1 MKSTGLLLPV
11 ILYNSRMFR
20 KGAEDVK
27 RIFFSLAKNMLLGV
41 CLCLFL
47 FPRAGWSAGV
57 DELFLARDWKGIDAV
72 LADAGQILTPREQSL
87 AANALWLQNRWKE
100 AETLLKKSAPSWPEE
115 VKPFG
120 TLLTILALERTER
133 KDEARATASAFL
145 PTAPGDVAYY
155 VAYALYRLTPEEK
168 TQERR
173 KYLERMYAEAE
184 NIQQQT
190 AALNLLLALPGDR
203 TAYALNLLNISPR
216 NGTALKALEASPQK
230 EKTDVRF
237 ALGYGAYLRGQ
248 FDRAVSYL
256 KDVPLDSRNGRK
268 ARYYRAYSLYRKKK
282 YGEALELWSPLA
294 RTGADY
300 AESSIRRIS
309 ILAGRAEKE
318 RSLRVLR
325 EVAESREGIYRAR
338 AWYSLSTH
346 ASGKERDEL
355 EEKVIAAAPDSI
367 LTTRILWNRGWKN
380 WKDGDAASAL
390 KNWERSITPSMD
402 RSWRARVLYWTA
414 RANEALGRGEK
425 KEALLQTLS
434 KDLPLSVYAL
444 MQSEKPLSFTPGAP
458 PSLGGLGP
466 SELERWGFV
475 SHARRRLLL
484 RGDLPSLYRAAR
496 LADWLDDSLGVYAVA
511 GRLAGEISRGP
522 VFYREAMEF
531 LYPRPFREIVARA
544 AERFSVEKNLIW
556 AVMRQESA
564 FNPTVTSW
572 AGAAGLMQLMPG
584 TAAGEARGLKMKK
597 YALYDPEDNITLG
610 AAHIARLLKSF
621 SKIEHAV
628 AAYNAGGGSARR
640 WLGERTGLPLDEW
653 IEAVA
658 YEETN
663 DYVQK
668 VMANLA
674 VYRALYG
681 APPSGAN
688 PFLIAPLSGDEE
700 MEEVPDTDE
709 REEPLP
715 QDDGGK

>member
-1 MKSTGLLLPV
+1 MSLL
-11 ILYNSRMFR
+11 F
-20 KGAEDVK
+20 
-27 RIFFSLAKNMLLGV
+27 
-41 CLCLFL
+41 
-47 FPRAGWSAGV
+47 FPRAGEAASM
-57 DELFLARDWKGIDAV
+57 DDLFIARNWKGIDAL
-72 LADAGQILTPREQSL
+72 LADTGKTLTPREQSL
-87 AANALWLQNRWKE
+87 AANALWFQNRWKE
-100 AETLLKKSAPSWPEE
+100 AEILLSKSGPFWPEE

-120 TLLTILALERTER
+120 TLLTILAFERTER
-133 KDEARATASAFL
+133 KDEARKMASAFL
-145 PTAPGDVAYY
+145 PAAPADVAYY
-155 VAYALYRLTPEEK
+155 VAYALYRLTPEDNE
-168 TQERR
+168 QDRR
-173 KYLERMYAEAE
+173 KYLKKMYAGAE
-184 NIQQQT
+184 NVQQQT
-190 AALNLLLALPGDR
+190 TALNFLLALPGDK

-216 NGTALKALEASPQK
+216 NGAALKALEASPQK

-248 FDRAVSYL
+248 FDRAVTYL

-282 YGEALELWSPLA
+282 YSEALELWSPLA
-294 RTGADY
+294 RSGTDY

-309 ILAGRAEKE
+309 ILAGRAQKE
-318 RSLRVLR
+318 RALRVLR
-325 EVAESREGIYRAR
+325 EVAESRDGIYRTR
-338 AWYSLSTH
+338 AFYSLSTH
-346 ASGKERDEL
+346 TSGKERADL
-355 EEKVIAAAPDSI
+355 EEKVIAGAPDSI
-367 LTTRILWNRGWKN
+367 LTTRILWERGWKN
-380 WKDGDAASAL
+380 WKGGDAASAL
-390 KNWERSITPSMD
+390 KNWERSITPSME

-414 RANEALGRGEK
+414 RGNEALGRKEK
-425 KEALLQTLS
+425 KEALLQTLR

-444 MQSEKPLSFTPGAP
+444 LQAEKPLDLLPGP
-458 PSLGGLGP
+458 PPTLDGLKP

-484 RGDLPSLYRAAR
+484 RGDLPALYRAAR
-496 LADWLDDSLGVYAVA
+496 IADWLDDSLGVYAVA
-511 GRLAGEISRGP
+511 GRLAGEITKGP

-531 LYPRPFREIVARA
+531 LYPRPFREIVSKA
-544 AERFSVEKNLIW
+544 AERFSVEKNLVW
-556 AVMRQESA
+556 AIMRQESA

-597 YALYDPEDNITLG
+597 YALYNPEDNITLG
-610 AAHIARLLKSF
+610 TAHIARLLKSF
-621 SKIEHAV
+621 TRIEHAV

-640 WLGERTGLPLDEW
+640 WLGERTDIPLDEW

-681 APPSGAN
+681 APASPQGG
-688 PFLIAPLSGDEE
+688 PLSPAASEGEE

-709 REEPLP
+709 RDEPLP
-715 QDDGGK
+715 MDDGGK